1 MIGPGKSDLVS
12 SHWLRGDQSHNIAGE
27 SVNKLWMGCFDQ
39 AVVNDRLT
47 GNFAL
52 NFGGPVSIREMP
64 TIERVKYRR
73 KLWSHLGV
81 EVMVRCLLWT
91 GVRQGR
97 SECRLFIFFK

>member
-73 KLWSHLGV
+73 KLWSHL
-81 EVMVRCLLWT
+81 EWKLWL
-91 GVRQGR
+91 GACCGQVSVKAGLNVF
-97 SECRLFIFFK
+97 LFVF